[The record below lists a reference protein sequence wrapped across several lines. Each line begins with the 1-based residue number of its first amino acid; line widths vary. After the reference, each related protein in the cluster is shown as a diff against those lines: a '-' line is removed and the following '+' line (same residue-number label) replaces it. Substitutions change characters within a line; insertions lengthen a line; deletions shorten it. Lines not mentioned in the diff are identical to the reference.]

1 MKRILV
7 GIDGSDESKAA
18 AEYAAR
24 IAQATQSALDL
35 AYVLPVIGE
44 PSFGG
49 ATPTAARQTERT
61 VHARTMLHEMSQS
74 VPRPNTPV
82 DTSLLEGSAAHRL
95 AEEARRPDIWL
106 VVVGHRGRGAVGRML
121 VGSVADRLAQISPK
135 PVLIVR

>member
-18 AEYAAR
+18 AEHAAR
-24 IAQATQSALDL
+24 LAQATHSALEL
-35 AYVLPVIGE
+35 AYVLPVIVE

-49 ATPTAARQTERT
+49 ATTASVWRTEQTL
-61 VHARTMLHEMSQS
+61 HARVMLNEMSQS

-82 DTSLLEGSAAHRL
+82 DTSLLEGSAADRL
-95 AEEARRPDIWL
+95 AEEAQRPDVWL
-106 VVVGHRGRGAVGRML
+106 VVVGHRGRGAIGRML
-121 VGSVADRLAQISPK
+121 LGSVADRLAQISPK